1 MEAVALSL
9 NESQEIEVP
18 ACLLPQGS
26 ETLPSKVR
34 EGWVDLLGRYQ
45 WDWFVTLTFRNCI
58 HPEAAEKRFRVWLNQ
73 LNRQLYGQRWSKK
86 GQGVYWAKA
95 LEWQKRNVIHFHLL
109 MSDVQN
115 LNETLRR
122 LSAMDKWR
130 DLAGFARIEVPKQQM
145 CVARYCA
152 KYVIK
157 GGEIEL
163 SPTLCSY
170 ARQV

>member
-1 MEAVALSL
+1 MESIALNLESL
-9 NESQEIEVP
+9 PSEVP
-18 ACLLPQGS
+18 LCLLPIGIESQPD
-26 ETLPSKVR
+26 LIR
-34 EGWVDLLGRYQ
+34 EGWVDMLGRYQ

-58 HPEAAEKRFRVWLNQ
+58 HPEAAEKRFRCWLNV
-73 LNRQLYGQRWSKK
+73 LNRKLYGRNWSKH

-122 LSAMDKWR
+122 LDAMDKWR
-130 DLAGFARIEVPKQQM
+130 HFAGFARIEVPKQQD
-145 CVARYCA
+145 CVAGYCA

-163 SPTLCSY
+163 SPTLRSY

>member
-1 MEAVALSL
+1 VAVTSSSAETSTM
-9 NESQEIEVP
+9 NIPS
-18 ACLLPQGS
+18 CLLPTS
-26 ETLPSKVR
+26 KEALPSKIT
-34 EGWVDLLGRYQ
+34 EGWVDLLSRYE

-73 LNRQLYGQRWSKK
+73 LNRQLYGKRWSKK
-86 GQGVYWAKA
+86 GQGIYWAKA

-122 LSAMDKWR
+122 LSAMDKWK

-152 KYVIK
+152 KYIIK

-163 SPTLCSY
+163 SPTLRSY